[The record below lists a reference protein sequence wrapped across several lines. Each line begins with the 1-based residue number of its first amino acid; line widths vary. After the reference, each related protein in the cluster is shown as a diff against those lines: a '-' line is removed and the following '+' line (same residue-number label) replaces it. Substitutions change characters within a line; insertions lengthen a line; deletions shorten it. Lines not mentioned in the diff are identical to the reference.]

1 MVNENKVW
9 FISQFQGARGCCLR
23 RAIRDSLERAFL
35 FDTGLSLNE
44 VPEAATT
51 CLLNFSL
58 SDTHHLL
65 TPASLYQDE
74 KVNNILPSKKS
85 VVFILI

>member
-1 MVNENKVW
+1 MVNGNKIW

-44 VPEAATT
+44 VPEAATF

-65 TPASLYQDE
+65 LQPHFIKTKKLTTSSHRRNPWSL
-74 KVNNILPSKKS
+74 S
-85 VVFILI
+85 